1 MTEISP
7 TFPDLTVNIGQIH
20 LKNPV
25 FSCSGTFSSGIEYN
39 AFYNISELGAITTKS
54 FSLNKRDGNIPP
66 RIWETAS
73 GMLNSIGLQNDGID
87 YFIKEQLYEI
97 KKLGATVILSIFGD
111 DIEEFVKIAKKIKK
125 VADELVAIEINFSC
139 PNVKNGGMAFCA
151 VPSQIKQVV
160 LAIKDLT
167 DVPLIAKLSPNH
179 NTISEST
186 IAACEGG
193 AEAVSIINTMV
204 GTAFD
209 IETFKPRLGNITGG
223 LSGPAI
229 KPVALANVYELS
241 KMKIL
246 PIIGMG
252 GISCWQDAVEF
263 LIAGASAVGIG
274 TINFVE
280 PDAGIKIIEGI
291 RGYMVEK
298 NIASIRGLIG
308 AAQINNDL

>member
-1 MTEISP
+1 
-7 TFPDLTVNIGQIH
+7 
-20 LKNPV
+20 
-25 FSCSGTFSSGIEYN
+25 
-39 AFYNISELGAITTKS
+39 
-54 FSLNKRDGNIPP
+54 
-66 RIWETAS
+66 
-73 GMLNSIGLQNDGID
+73 MLNSIGLQNDGID
-87 YFIKEQLYEI
+87 YFIKEQLHEI

-125 VADELVAIEINFSC
+125 VADELIAIEINFSC

-167 DVPLIAKLSPNH
+167 DVPLIAKLSPNY

-186 IAACEGG
+186 IAAREGG

-291 RGYMVEK
+291 RSFMVEK

-308 AAQINNDL
+308 AVQRNDDL